1 MTQVRGSQ
9 SVQSRHGPH
18 SAEPRVD
25 PFRAAC
31 LLCAPTRSWGGGRN
45 PVVSAEA
52 GAAGAHGDKEATLT
66 SVLAPRL

>member
-1 MTQVRGSQ
+1 MARTALS
-9 SVQSRHGPH
+9 P
-18 SAEPRVD
+18 EWT

-31 LLCAPTRSWGGGRN
+31 LLCAPTQSWGRGRN

-52 GAAGAHGDKEATLT
+52 GAAGANGDKEATLT